1 MAFHSPLIM
10 ATGSG
15 VINFANT
22 SLDYSMI
29 ISSILP
35 KNAQNVKSV
44 SIPITVNGDLFAP
57 KVSIQ
62 NMTLNTNKLP
72 TYKNHK

>member
-1 MAFHSPLIM
+1 
-10 ATGSG
+10 GNG